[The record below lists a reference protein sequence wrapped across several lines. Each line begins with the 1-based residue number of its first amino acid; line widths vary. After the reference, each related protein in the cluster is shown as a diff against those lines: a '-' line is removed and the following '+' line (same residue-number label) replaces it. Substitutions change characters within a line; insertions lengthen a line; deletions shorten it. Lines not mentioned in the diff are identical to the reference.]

1 MEFKTSSQSE
11 AELLIECL
19 EIAKDYYQRQ
29 YDEAFAEGEEQ
40 KHLSCYEGMKNQ
52 IRLWI
57 NKVEN
62 TDTSSQDLSFND
74 LFPDLVSPQQELRA
88 KIAVQ
93 VLPWHIGRIAN
104 EYEGEH
110 RGKWDQEAARRAV
123 RTADALIEELQKKN
137 I

>member
-1 MEFKTSSQSE
+1 MEFKTDNQSE
-11 AELLIECL
+11 IDFVIECL
-19 EIAKDYYQRQ
+19 RIAADYYQRQ
-29 YDEAFAEGEEQ
+29 YDEAFAEGEDGTYCEIR
-40 KHLSCYEGMKNQ
+40 KNEA
-52 IRLWI
+52 RRWI
-57 NKVEN
+57 KQLEAS
-62 TDTSSQDLSFND
+62 DTLSQDLSFND

-110 RGKWDQEAARRAV
+110 KGKWDQEAAKRAV
-123 RTADALIEELQKKN
+123 LTADALIEELQKKS